1 MESAVSSIKTLHQVT
16 IKIILS
22 LKILDAGAV
31 MFLFVCKIGTYFCD
45 FACVLYS
52 IEIGVREENNSC

>member
-22 LKILDAGAV
+22 LKILDAGSCNV
-31 MFLFVCKIGTYFCD
+31 FI
-45 FACVLYS
+45 CV
-52 IEIGVREENNSC
+52 